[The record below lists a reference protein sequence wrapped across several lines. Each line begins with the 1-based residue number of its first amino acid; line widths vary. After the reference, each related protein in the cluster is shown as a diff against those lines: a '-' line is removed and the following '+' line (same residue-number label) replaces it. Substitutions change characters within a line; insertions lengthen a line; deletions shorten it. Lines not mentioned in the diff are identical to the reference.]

1 MGMQSKRSNRS
12 KVEKR
17 HLKRRIDATKKK
29 AMEASSSTLVAVISH
44 QPTSVLDLLKDDS
57 SHGSTRANSDSD
69 KTLEGLLHGE
79 REIGLHLFLI
89 DFGG

>member
-1 MGMQSKRSNRS
+1 
-12 KVEKR
+12 VEKR
-17 HLKRRIDATKKK
+17 HLKRCIDATKKK

-69 KTLEGLLHGE
+69 ETQEGLLHGDTAVK
-79 REIGLHLFLI
+79 R
-89 DFGG
+89 